1 MKIKAL
7 IAAVVLSIS
16 TMTANAS
23 VYKLPTTT
31 IHGKEYYYHEV
42 KAKETL
48 YSLSHELGMSQDEM
62 KKYNPSLAEGLK
74 AGTNL
79 YFPVD
84 ELGGADVK
92 VVHKVKKGET
102 VYGISK
108 EYHISIE
115 QLLQLNP
122 SAQDGI
128 KVGDELLIK
137 RNVDSAPK
145 SSAITQTKSSDQGK
159 LHIIKTGET
168 LYAIAAKYNTT
179 IDNLLMLNPTLSIDK
194 YDVGTVIRINNQ
206 APLATN
212 NNAEDAE
219 VGAKQSLTVVS
230 RPEYVDEKTS
240 VTITKSN
247 EVYNIAILMPF
258 MLNEE
263 KIDSKT
269 NAYLD
274 FYKGFILAADSL
286 KTSGAKVKIYAYDTY
301 RSVDSVKVLLQRPEI
316 SQMDVIITPPGSSEA
331 VLQVASLSDSIN
343 AKVFNAFYANDTTH
357 YIHENV
363 IQANI
368 VRDNMYDKAISV
380 LVDEYADYIPVIIGS
395 TANKNRATLVE
406 EIKRKYEEIG
416 VTSQEIIYNKKL
428 TATDLSELKRGVK
441 YLFIPLSST
450 ESEFNKYSAALTE
463 FIQADLENNATFGYP
478 EWTAFKGEKL
488 TALHN
493 LNAVVY
499 SRFFYNGEGEKEK
512 AFEAKFEAVY
522 KTAMKKMPPIQA
534 VMGFDCGYYIINA
547 LRQTKGYLAQYKYE
561 GLQYTFDLNGLGE
574 GKGVENQAL
583 YFIYYRPNKKIE
595 KQVF

>member
-23 VYKLPTTT
+23 VYKLPITT
-31 IHGKEYYYHEV
+31 INGKEYYYHEV

-62 KKYNPSLAEGLK
+62 KKYNPSLVEGLK
-74 AGTNL
+74 AGTTL
-79 YFPVD
+79 YFPVY
-84 ELGGADVK
+84 ELGGNDVK

-137 RNVDSAPK
+137 RDVDTTPK
-145 SSAITQTKSSDQGK
+145 SSVVTQPKSSDHGK
-159 LHIIKTGET
+159 LHIIKKGET

-179 IDNLLMLNPTLSIDK
+179 VEKLLMLNPTLSVEK
-194 YDVGTVIRINNQ
+194 YDVGMVIRVSDQ

-212 NNAEDAE
+212 NNAEDAV
-219 VGAKQSLTVVS
+219 VGAKQTLTVVS
-230 RPEYVDEKTS
+230 RPEYVDEETS
-240 VTITKSN
+240 VNINKSN
-247 EVYNIAILMPF
+247 EEYNIAILMPF
-258 MLNEE
+258 MLNDE

-269 NAYLD
+269 NAYID

-286 KTSGAKVKIYAYDTY
+286 KTSGAKVKIYAYDTNS
-301 RSVDSVKVLLQRPEI
+301 SVDSVKVLLQRPEI
-316 SQMDVIITPPGSSEA
+316 SQMDVIITPPGSSET
-331 VLQVASLSDSIN
+331 VLQVALLSDSIN
-343 AKVFNAFYANDTTH
+343 TKVFNAFYANDTTH
-357 YIHENV
+357 YLHENV

-368 VRDNMYDKAISV
+368 VRDNMYDKATSV
-380 LVDEYADYIPVIIGS
+380 LVDEYIDYIPVIIGS

-406 EIKRKYEEIG
+406 AIKCKYKEKG
-416 VTSQEIIYNKKL
+416 VTPQEIIYNKKL
-428 TATDLSELKRGVK
+428 TATDLSELKSGEK

-450 ESEFNKYSAALTE
+450 ESEFNKYSATLTE
-463 FIQADLENNATFGYP
+463 FIQADLENNAIFGYP

-488 TALHN
+488 MALHN

-499 SRFFYNGEGEKEK
+499 SRFFYNSEDEKEK
-512 AFEAKFEAVY
+512 ALEAKFESVY

-534 VMGFDCGYYIINA
+534 VMGFDCGYYLINA
-547 LRQTKGYLAQYKYE
+547 LRQTKGDLAQYKYE
-561 GLQYTFDLNGLGE
+561 GLQYTFDFKELGE

-583 YFIYYRPNKKIE
+583 YFIYYRPDKKID
-595 KQVF
+595 KKVF

>member
-23 VYKLPTTT
+23 VYKLPITT
-31 IHGKEYYYHEV
+31 INGKEYYYHEV

-74 AGTNL
+74 AGTTL
-79 YFPVD
+79 YFPVN
-84 ELGGADVK
+84 ELGGGDVK

-137 RNVDSAPK
+137 RDVDSTPK
-145 SSAITQTKSSDQGK
+145 SSVVTQPKSTNGK
-159 LHIIKTGET
+159 LHIIKNGET

-179 IDNLLMLNPTLSIDK
+179 VEKLLMLNPTLSVDK
-194 YDVGTVIRINNQ
+194 YDVGMVIRVSDQ

-212 NNAEDAE
+212 NNAEDAV
-219 VGAKQSLTVVS
+219 VGAKQTLTVVS
-230 RPEYVDEKTS
+230 RPEYVDEETS
-240 VTITKSN
+240 VNINKSN

-331 VLQVASLSDSIN
+331 VLQVASLSDTIN
-343 AKVFNAFYANDTTH
+343 AMVFNAFYANDSTH
-357 YIHENV
+357 YTHENV

-380 LVDEYADYIPVIIGS
+380 LVDEYIDYIPVVIGS

-406 EIKRKYEEIG
+406 EIKRKYEEKG
-416 VTSQEIIYNKKL
+416 VAPQEIIYNKKL
-428 TATDLSELKRGVK
+428 MATDLSELKSGVK

-463 FIQADLENNATFGYP
+463 FFQADLDNNAIFGYP
-478 EWTAFKGEKL
+478 EWTAYKGEKL
-488 TALHN
+488 ITLHN

-499 SRFFYNGEGEKEK
+499 SRFFYNSEDEKEK
-512 AFEAKFEAVY
+512 ALEAKFESVY

-534 VMGFDCGYYIINA
+534 VMGFDCGYYLINA
-547 LRQTKGYLAQYKYE
+547 LRQTKGDLAQYKYE
-561 GLQYTFDLNGLGE
+561 GLQYTFDFKELGE

-583 YFIYYRPNKKIE
+583 YFIYYRPDKKID
-595 KQVF
+595 KKVF